1 MFPMKGNN
9 KEKSNIIQGLEELKN
24 YGRMLTKQ
32 RSECVES
39 VFAVRHRQFN
49 ECQSLI
55 WAVHTNRAVVCYV
68 RLGSGGECR
77 AKGH

>member
-1 MFPMKGNN
+1 MKGNN

-32 RSECVES
+32 RSERVES

-55 WAVHTNRAVVCYV
+55 
-68 RLGSGGECR
+68 
-77 AKGH
+77 

>member
-1 MFPMKGNN
+1 MKGNN

-55 WAVHTNRAVVCYV
+55 
-68 RLGSGGECR
+68 
-77 AKGH
+77 